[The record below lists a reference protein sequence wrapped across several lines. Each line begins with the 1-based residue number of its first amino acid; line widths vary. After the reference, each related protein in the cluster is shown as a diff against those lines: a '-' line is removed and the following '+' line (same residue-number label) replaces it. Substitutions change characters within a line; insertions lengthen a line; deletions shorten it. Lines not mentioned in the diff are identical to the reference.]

1 MLRTMTLATIAAV
14 ALTTSLAAQAKG
26 AKTVVNA
33 LTIKAADGTTYTG
46 TMAMAI
52 DKGKVTGTLHIT
64 TPTEIKGALAG
75 TSEKGRV
82 KLAFPYTM
90 IERKCDGTAKMDLTI
105 PSKAAPVTG
114 TMEAVGCGR
123 DETRKLTG
131 TVELVPV
138 KK

>member
-1 MLRTMTLATIAAV
+1 MLKTTALATVAAV

-26 AKTVVNA
+26 SKT
-33 LTIKAADGTTYTG
+33 
-46 TMAMAI
+46 I

-64 TPTEIKGALAG
+64 TPTEIKAALAG

-105 PSKAAPVTG
+105 PPKAAPVTG

-131 TVELVPV
+131 TVELVPT
-138 KK
+138 K

>member
-1 MLRTMTLATIAAV
+1 MFRTITLAAV
-14 ALTTSLAAQAKG
+14 AAVSLTASLGAQAKG
-26 AKTVVNA
+26 LKPIVND

-52 DKGKVTGTLHIT
+52 EKGKVTGTLHIT
-64 TPTEIKGALAG
+64 KPTEIKGVLAG
-75 TSEKGRV
+75 SSAKGQV

-90 IERKCDGTAKMDLTI
+90 LERKCDGTAKMDLTI
-105 PSKAAPVTG
+105 PSKPAPVTG